1 MKQVEKISLSSVPFS
16 IEKDAYDK
24 LCTYLADI
32 NAHYKDSQGGDEVV
46 DGIEERMA
54 ELFKEKTAADGVV
67 TMELVDE
74 VIGRL
79 GRPADIDCDPS
90 EEKPRRN
97 RISKRLYRDKD
108 NSMIFGV
115 CSGLGAY
122 FNIDKAIVRLI
133 FFILFFIGF
142 FTEGIFFGIVLFS
155 YIALAVCMPAAVT
168 VEDRCRM
175 YGNGTDISGIE
186 EQIRYRPDSKPGQY
200 RRERGRSTAESV
212 IIKIIGTLALII
224 GVGGL
229 ISGSL
234 TALWM
239 KMLNDFVAFE
249 SESEMMRLYGLYI
262 IPLTQNIWF
271 IILIY
276 TVVLLPFIWMI
287 YEGLKLIFGFKP
299 PKWHPGLVIMFV
311 WMAAIIAALVI
322 VSWNFYDLWYVYN
335 M

>member
-1 MKQVEKISLSSVPFS
+1 MKQVEKISLASVPFS

-24 LCTYLADI
+24 LCTYLSDI

-74 VIGRL
+74 VICRL

-90 EEKPRRN
+90 EEKSRRN

-142 FTEGIFFGIVLFS
+142 FTDGIFFGIVLFS

-186 EQIRYRPDSKPGQY
+186 EQIR
-200 RRERGRSTAESV
+200 
-212 IIKIIGTLALII
+212 
-224 GVGGL
+224 
-229 ISGSL
+229 
-234 TALWM
+234 
-239 KMLNDFVAFE
+239 
-249 SESEMMRLYGLYI
+249 
-262 IPLTQNIWF
+262 
-271 IILIY
+271 
-276 TVVLLPFIWMI
+276 
-287 YEGLKLIFGFKP
+287 
-299 PKWHPGLVIMFV
+299 
-311 WMAAIIAALVI
+311 
-322 VSWNFYDLWYVYN
+322 
-335 M
+335 